1 MSDFSFDE
9 LVQSLKEAVAIEK
22 GELAPSRSFQYSPV
36 NVREI
41 RRKTN
46 KNQEE
51 FARMI
56 GVKVG
61 TLRNWEQGRRNPD
74 GPAMTL
80 LKVVAANPEYVQQ
93 ILQT

>member
-22 GELAPSRSFQYSPV
+22 GEQVPSRSFQYSPV

-41 RRKTN
+41 RKKTN

-93 ILQT
+93 ILQP

>member
-22 GELAPSRSFQYSPV
+22 GEQAPSRSFQYSPV

-93 ILQT
+93 ILQS